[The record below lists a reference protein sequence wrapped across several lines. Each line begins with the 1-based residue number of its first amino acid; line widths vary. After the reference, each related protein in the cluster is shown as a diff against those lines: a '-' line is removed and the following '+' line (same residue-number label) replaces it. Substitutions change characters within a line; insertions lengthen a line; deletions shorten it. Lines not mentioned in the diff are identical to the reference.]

1 VPPAGRVR
9 GLGARPSGALGGEGG
24 ALSPKAPE
32 LGAAGSEIGAL
43 PEACRGWEWPAR
55 RSEPYRKR
63 AGGGNGRLG
72 DLGPTGSVPGVGM
85 AGSEIGALPGVA
97 AARMGRWPTG
107 WPLRLRRCS
116 KSCLEFFEAG
126 S

>member
-1 VPPAGRVR
+1 
-9 GLGARPSGALGGEGG
+9 
-24 ALSPKAPE
+24 
-32 LGAAGSEIGAL
+32 
-43 PEACRGWEWPAR
+43 
-55 RSEPYRKR
+55 
-63 AGGGNGRLG
+63 
-72 DLGPTGSVPGVGM
+72 M

-116 KSCLEFFEAG
+116 ESCLEFFEAG